1 MGAEDP
7 YRRRINNDMID
18 KFYITTYGRIHSQ
31 ITWDN
36 LTDNW
41 KSRTHLVVQNK
52 EKELYSQ
59 YPRVIVLPE
68 EIQTLSPTREWL
80 IRNSK
85 DIRFSIFDDD
95 LEFYKSKGYDDEGP
109 SNVIMEE
116 NDFTVLEK
124 EIDDWFDEGNIH
136 CGLGSI
142 VNPPR
147 SNKYDENS
155 RICMNVFYDGP
166 NVPVDKVQWSRL
178 ICSQDFDCNLQL
190 LRLGHKNRV
199 FNRYRVGQKAT
210 ATAGGCQSYRTIE
223 LHNQC
228 MQQLSDYHNEFV
240 TLRTKVETGTG
251 EWKGLEKFAAT
262 ILWKKAYE
270 SSKLS
275 SLSDFF

>member
-1 MGAEDP
+1 MEAKDP

-18 KFYITTYGRIHSQ
+18 KFYITTYARKDAQ
-31 ITWDN
+31 ITWNN
-36 LTDNW
+36 LTNNW
-41 KSRTHLVVQNK
+41 KSRTHLVVQDR
-52 EKELYSQ
+52 EKEMYSE
-59 YPRVIVLPE
+59 YPRVIVLPK

-80 IRNSK
+80 IRNSRGY
-85 DIRFSIFDDD
+85 RFSIFDDD
-95 LEFYKSKGYDDEGP
+95 LEFYKSKASDDEGP
-109 SNVIMEE
+109 SNTIMKEE
-116 NDFTVLEK
+116 DFIALEK

-136 CGLGSI
+136 CGLGSV

-166 NVPVDKVQWSRL
+166 NVPVDKVHWSRL

-190 LRLGHKNRV
+190 LRQGHKNRV

-210 ATAGGCQSYRTIE
+210 ATSGGCQSYRTIE

-228 MQQLSDYHNEFV
+228 MQQLSDYHNDFV

>member
-1 MGAEDP
+1 
-7 YRRRINNDMID
+7 MID
-18 KFYITTYGRIHSQ
+18 KFYITTYARKDKQ
-31 ITWDN
+31 ITWNN
-36 LTDNW
+36 LSESW
-41 KSRTHLVVQNK
+41 RSRTHLVVQDR
-52 EKELYSQ
+52 EKELYSK
-59 YPRVIVLPE
+59 YPRVIILPK

-95 LEFYKSKGYDDEGP
+95 LEFYKSKAYEEEGYSNLPMGEDDF
-109 SNVIMEE
+109 IA
-116 NDFTVLEK
+116 LEK
-124 EIDDWFDEGNIH
+124 EIDEWFDQENIH
-136 CGLGSI
+136 CGLGSV

-147 SNKYDENS
+147 SKRFDENT

-190 LRLGHKNRV
+190 LRLGYKNRV

-210 ATAGGCQSYRTIE
+210 AAAGGCQSYRTIE

-228 MQQLSDYHNEFV
+228 MQELADFHDKYV
-240 TLRTKVETGTG
+240 KLRTKMETGAG

-262 ILWKKAYE
+262 ISWKKAYE
-270 SSKLS
+270 DSQNATLQS
-275 SLSDFF
+275 FFANNEEKN